1 MDDVVNAFLACPCN
15 PSKTNGRHF
24 ILGSGKGHSI
34 SKAINMVARIIQNH
48 MGLKVKVVNI
58 KTPESLLSIER
69 RNEVANTSGIRKATG
84 WLPSIRLAEGITKT
98 IESYTSYRN
107 RRVK

>member
-34 SKAINMVARIIQNH
+34 NNAINMVAQIIQNH
-48 MGLKVKVVNI
+48 MDLKVKVVNI
-58 KTPESLLSIER
+58 KTPENLLSIEY
-69 RNEVANTSGIRKATG
+69 RNEVANNSGIRKATG
-84 WLPSIRLAEGITKT
+84 WIPSIKLAEGITKT
-98 IESYTSYRN
+98 IESYTSEKN
-107 RRVK
+107 RRIK